1 MNTSGASGWRGPSS
15 VLPQGYLPC
24 VISPCAWG
32 PALSWAV
39 QSSPPGPCEGRP
51 RPPAALGVGLPAEDA
66 AGREGQ
72 TEAPSCPREQLR
84 QAGSGTLL
92 RGEWGGCVPAF
103 VPGGA

>member
-1 MNTSGASGWRGPSS
+1 MNTSGASGWRGPFCPKASWAPALFCPRATCPAVS
-15 VLPQGYLPC
+15 
-24 VISPCAWG
+24 SPCAWG

-39 QSSPPGPCEGRP
+39 QSSPPGPWEGRP

-72 TEAPSCPREQLR
+72 AEAPSCPREQLR

-92 RGEWGGCVPAF
+92 
-103 VPGGA
+103 